1 MSSGETIM
9 NIDTSSQAEESK
21 SPVTGVIED
30 VVKLE
35 VDEKQLKPA
44 EYIYETEEESA
55 EDPLDED
62 EAFNALP
69 AQKKCIYNEM
79 VEFQTAIREHRL
91 SGSLRRIIH
100 GQQENINPPMP
111 TTVAQKEMATATVA
125 TEIIKTECISTSS
138 GPIRRVT
145 PILIKEEPSEVHII
159 QDTDAFK
166 HELPS
171 VPEHLFNQVK
181 REVDDP
187 ANSYSEYETDDSQYL
202 ADDVKIVTE
211 TDSNDAEEF
220 VDNTLTSYSIETLDA
235 ALMKIR
241 DGLSIAAMGYEEIRQ
256 ALLSINPIEVPQ
268 IIEQVPLP

>member
-1 MSSGETIM
+1 
-9 NIDTSSQAEESK
+9 
-21 SPVTGVIED
+21 
-30 VVKLE
+30 
-35 VDEKQLKPA
+35 
-44 EYIYETEEESA
+44 
-55 EDPLDED
+55 
-62 EAFNALP
+62 
-69 AQKKCIYNEM
+69 M

-91 SGSLRRIIH
+91 SGSLRSIIH

-125 TEIIKTECISTSS
+125 TKIIKTECISTLS
-138 GPIRRVT
+138 GPIRRVM

-159 QDTDAFK
+159 QDTDALK

-211 TDSNDAEEF
+211 TDSNDADEL

-241 DGLSIAAMGYEEIRQ
+241 DGLSIAAMGYKEIRQ
-256 ALLSINPIEVPQ
+256 ALPNINPIEVPQ
-268 IIEQVPLP
+268 IMEQVPLPQIEGISRNMKTLLEKMPEENIIKKTTFYIWLKKESQFSEHPKRQAYHIMLFMR